1 MSSKLLTLLATACL
15 AFLTACAGSSGSQ
28 QVASVDP
35 ASAASDDAD
44 DPYRVRCET
53 ILQTGSRIGTKVCK
67 TNARW
72 EEERRT
78 SREVVEKVQRGGAQT
93 QTHAGAGGA

>member
-1 MSSKLLTLLATACL
+1 MSSKLLTLFAAACL
-15 AFLTACAGSSGSQ
+15 AFLTACAGSSSGPQ
-28 QVASVDP
+28 QVAS
-35 ASAASDDAD
+35 ASNAAEDAD
-44 DPYRVRCET
+44 APESVRCRT

-72 EEERRT
+72 EEEQRA
-78 SREVVEKVQRGGAQT
+78 SREAVEKIQRGGAQT